1 MKIKRLI
8 ALSAMAAAL
17 ASGAALAQ
25 DNHYDGSWHHPA
37 AWQDQQGPS
46 LQNRNKDSREDQIR
60 KQRERDEKIRKQR
73 EKEKKNASNGKRKNV
88 SGLKPT
94 AKRKSRISTTRI
106 SSTGLISKQASDFEG
121 E

>member
-25 DNHYDGSWHHPA
+25 DNHYDGSGHHPA

-73 EKEKKNASNGKRKNV
+73 EKEEKKRIEREKKERQRAEANRKKK
-88 SGLKPT
+88 KPNFNN
-94 AKRKSRISTTRI
+94 
-106 SSTGLISKQASDFEG
+106 QNQQNWPHF
-121 E
+121 

>member
-17 ASGAALAQ
+17 ASGAALAH

-73 EKEKKNASNGKRKNV
+73 EKEEKKRIEREKKERQRAEANRKKK
-88 SGLKPT
+88 KPNFNNQNQQNWP
-94 AKRKSRISTTRI
+94 R
-106 SSTGLISKQASDFEG
+106 F
-121 E
+121 

>member
-37 AWQDQQGPS
+37 AWQDQRPS
-46 LQNRNKDSREDQIR
+46 LVNHKKDNQEEQ
-60 KQRERDEKIRKQR
+60 IRKQR
-73 EKEKKNASNGKRKNV
+73 EKEEKKRIEREKKERQRAEANRKKK
-88 SGLKPT
+88 KPNFNN
-94 AKRKSRISTTRI
+94 
-106 SSTGLISKQASDFEG
+106 QNQQNWPHF
-121 E
+121 

>member
-37 AWQDQQGPS
+37 AWQDQRPS
-46 LQNRNKDSREDQIR
+46 LVNHKKDSREEQIR

-73 EKEKKNASNGKRKNV
+73 EKEEKKRIEREKKERQRAEANRKKK
-88 SGLKPT
+88 KPNFNN
-94 AKRKSRISTTRI
+94 
-106 SSTGLISKQASDFEG
+106 QNQQNWPHF
-121 E
+121 

>member
-17 ASGAALAQ
+17 ASGVALAQ

-73 EKEKKNASNGKRKNV
+73 EKFVVHCTPFLNLLNSKHKFQALSDRQSLIFLIKNHTILLYDN
-88 SGLKPT
+88 
-94 AKRKSRISTTRI
+94 
-106 SSTGLISKQASDFEG
+106 SK
-121 E
+121 

>member
-73 EKEKKNASNGKRKNV
+73 EKGRKETHRTGKERTPA
-88 SGLKPT
+88 G
-94 AKRKSRISTTRI
+94 
-106 SSTGLISKQASDFEG
+106 
-121 E
+121 